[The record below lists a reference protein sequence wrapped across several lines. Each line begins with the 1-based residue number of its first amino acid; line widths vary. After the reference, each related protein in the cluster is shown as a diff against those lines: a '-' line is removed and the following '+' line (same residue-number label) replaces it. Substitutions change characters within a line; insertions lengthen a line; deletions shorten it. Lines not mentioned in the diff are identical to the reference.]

1 MNSKIDFVNGKTGTS
16 LLKMVMPLLMWVGN
30 LLGENAYAALADS
43 TALILILNAIAMGA
57 GNGIAILIAHVV
69 GAGEKEK
76 AERMVGVVVFLSV
89 LFSAVIMI
97 LAEVLL
103 PAILRA
109 LQTPQEIFNDAY
121 GYLSIYLL
129 GYVFLY
135 LYVQFTSIF
144 RAYGIPCFR

>member
-1 MNSKIDFVNGKTGTS
+1 
-16 LLKMVMPLLMWVGN
+16 
-30 LLGENAYAALADS
+30 
-43 TALILILNAIAMGA
+43 
-57 GNGIAILIAHVV
+57 
-69 GAGEKEK
+69 
-76 AERMVGVVVFLSV
+76 MVGVVVFFDLC
-89 LFSAVIMI
+89 FSLAVIMI

-144 RAYGIPCFR
+144 RAYGDPMLQMKECFLQHCLMQ